1 MAVAPVHPAARP
13 DVRSDAFVFF
23 GATGDLA
30 FKQIFPALAGLILE
44 DGFDLP
50 IIGVARSGD
59 LESLKERA
67 RESLRAHGFTD
78 ATATTT
84 LTDHLRYVK
93 GSDDDVETFHA
104 LRRELGEAR
113 HPLHYLAV
121 PPSLFGEVV
130 TNLQASGC
138 AAGARIIVEKPFG
151 HDLASAVALN
161 ETIHAVFAE
170 ADVFRIDHYL
180 GKEPVRNLLYFR
192 FANSFLEPLWNRDRV
207 SSVQIN
213 MPEAFGVADRGAFYD
228 QTGAIRDVVQNHLL
242 QVVSLLAMEAPS
254 GATTEAVRNEQF
266 KVLDSIRPLGPDDVV
281 RGQYLGYRDV
291 PGVASGSSVET
302 FAALRLHVDTW
313 RWGGVPFYIRTGKCL
328 PVTVTEVR
336 VEMRRPP
343 QAVFGEEEPR
353 DADYFRFRL
362 SPDMSIS
369 LGTRAKKPGEAM
381 VGEPV
386 ELFASHQDGT
396 EQPPYQRLIGDAVE
410 GDQSL
415 FSRQD
420 AVEAA
425 WRIVDGVLDVEAPPI
440 AYQPGTWGPPEAAR
454 LLVHGDRWHE
464 PAPARDVAQGVG

>member
-1 MAVAPVHPAARP
+1 
-13 DVRSDAFVFF
+13 
-23 GATGDLA
+23 
-30 FKQIFPALAGLILE
+30 
-44 DGFDLP
+44 
-50 IIGVARSGD
+50 
-59 LESLKERA
+59 
-67 RESLRAHGFTD
+67 
-78 ATATTT
+78 
-84 LTDHLRYVK
+84 
-93 GSDDDVETFHA
+93 
-104 LRRELGEAR
+104 
-113 HPLHYLAV
+113 
-121 PPSLFGEVV
+121 
-130 TNLQASGC
+130 
-138 AAGARIIVEKPFG
+138 
-151 HDLASAVALN
+151 
-161 ETIHAVFAE
+161 
-170 ADVFRIDHYL
+170 
-180 GKEPVRNLLYFR
+180 
-192 FANSFLEPLWNRDRV
+192 
-207 SSVQIN
+207 
-213 MPEAFGVADRGAFYD
+213 
-228 QTGAIRDVVQNHLL
+228 
-242 QVVSLLAMEAPS
+242 
-254 GATTEAVRNEQF
+254 
-266 KVLDSIRPLGPDDVV
+266 
-281 RGQYLGYRDV
+281 
-291 PGVASGSSVET
+291 
-302 FAALRLHVDTW
+302 
-313 RWGGVPFYIRTGKCL
+313 
-328 PVTVTEVR
+328 VTVTEVR